1 MRGGVVIVVAVVL
14 LLAACG
20 GSSRLSAGAHR
31 AQLAKVKQQSNSAQ
45 AQVAQGLQ
53 AKTVAELR
61 QRLDTFAAA
70 SQRIGDEVAKLKAPK
85 NAEAANAELAQG
97 ERDTAQ
103 ATRAAS
109 AAIAKLKTPKAGL
122 AYLQKS
128 LGNAKGAHELGDAVT
143 KLTTLGYT
151 SRS

>member
-14 LLAACG
+14 LLAGCG
-20 GSSRLSAGAHR
+20 GSSSRLSAGAYR
-31 AQLAKVKQQSNSAQ
+31 AELAKIKQQSNSAQ

-61 QRLDTFAAA
+61 QRLDAFAAA

-97 ERDTAQ
+97 ERETAG
-103 ATRAAS
+103 RALRAR
-109 AAIAKLKTPKAGL
+109 
-122 AYLQKS
+122 Q
-128 LGNAKGAHELGDAVT
+128 
-143 KLTTLGYT
+143 